1 MHEVLYSKFKGFSD
15 DQRPRDDMRR
25 MVVFHPDEDYPR
37 FMWAPVEPHMDLQ
50 ILARDSVEVT
60 QADGTRV
67 NCQHLCPME
76 ISTNEWTGDELQ
88 HLIHLLADSDFTRN
102 FTRTNPTVSVA
113 TVHTSGHTWR
123 GPLIACS
130 IRVLPTKEGSDR
142 TYEIQDMDMRDYADV
157 LAFLVDYGRTFNL
170 RHVIERRKK
179 VDCVRIS
186 VDSDGQFGSKL
197 SLQAVRVPRSHLLF
211 QDDKNVLHVSKVSL
225 PNAVVLAAR

>member
-1 MHEVLYSKFKGFSD
+1 MHKVLCSKFKNFSN

-25 MVVFHPDEDYPR
+25 MVVFHPDEHYPR
-37 FMWAPVEPHMDLQ
+37 FMWAPVVPTMDLQ
-50 ILARDSVEVT
+50 ILAHDSVEVT

-76 ISTNEWTGDELQ
+76 ISTNDWTGDELQ
-88 HLIHLLADSDFTRN
+88 HPIHLLADSDFTRN

-113 TVHTSGHTWR
+113 TVPTNGLTWR

-130 IRVLPTKEGSDR
+130 IRALPTKEGSDR
-142 TYEIQDMDMRDYADV
+142 TYEVQDMNMRDYADV
-157 LAFLVDYGRTFNL
+157 LAFLVEYGRTFNY
-170 RHVIERRKK
+170 RHLVERRKK

-186 VDSDGQFGSKL
+186 VDTDGKLGSKL

-211 QDDKNVLHVSKVSL
+211 QDDENVLQVSKVSL
-225 PNAVVLAAR
+225 PNAIILTAR